1 MGGPTFNIY
10 NGCCDSACS
19 CSGSNDTAS
28 SISGQVFPIRA
39 AMDNMLSNWTTGD
52 LGWVTYTY
60 AVNPGLG
67 KTVIY
72 NPMQYMHF
80 PYRLR
85 DAAFVKFN
93 PTGTT
98 TKGMIVEVIVMD
110 TNGTVKRVLSTS
122 SVDVIG
128 GASEAWLPFALTSD
142 PTQRI
147 IALGEVAVARFT
159 ISGANTDSWQ
169 CYGLYSGLGEYI

>member
-10 NGCCDSACS
+10 NGCCDNS
-19 CSGSNDTAS
+19 CDCGGSSDATGA
-28 SISGQVFPIRA
+28 ISGQVFPVRA

-52 LGWVTYTY
+52 LDWVTYTY
-60 AVNPGLG
+60 PVNPGLA

-85 DAAFVKFN
+85 DAAFVKFS

-98 TKGMIVEVIVMD
+98 TKGMAAEMVVMD
-110 TNGTVKRVLSTS
+110 TNGIVKRVLSTTS
-122 SVDVIG
+122 IDVIG
-128 GASEAWLPFALTSD
+128 GANETWLPFALTAD
-142 PTQRI
+142 PTQRV
-147 IALGEVAVARFT
+147 IALGEVAVLRVT
-159 ISGANTDSWQ
+159 ISGTNSDSWS
-169 CYGLYSGLGEYI
+169 CKGLYSGLGEYL